1 MGGGAFADGSKA
13 TSTVNS
19 GSITTTG
26 PNGSAALAKAGGT
39 VNLNGVAVS
48 ASGDDTRPTSVDGAG
63 VGADTGGVL
72 NIHGGSIM
80 VSGAGVWAVQA
91 ASGAAIHLDGTS
103 VANTNTSITAANK
116 LAGGVLSHGQDT
128 RVTILNNPSISV
140 AGSGSNTTYM
150 TMAVKVQDGGYIT
163 LRT

>member
-1 MGGGAFADGSKA
+1 
-13 TSTVNS
+13 
-19 GSITTTG
+19 
-26 PNGSAALAKAGGT
+26 
-39 VNLNGVAVS
+39 
-48 ASGDDTRPTSVDGAG
+48 
-63 VGADTGGVL
+63 
-72 NIHGGSIM
+72 M

-116 LAGGVLSHGQDT
+116 LAGGVLSHGQAT

-150 TMAVKVQDGGYIT
+150 TMAVTVTAGGYISLDGGTVSTAGGT
-163 LRT
+163 LTLGLYAPMGSRTAGSQKDDRTEHGRASGR

>member
-1 MGGGAFADGSKA
+1 
-13 TSTVNS
+13 
-19 GSITTTG
+19 
-26 PNGSAALAKAGGT
+26 
-39 VNLNGVAVS
+39 
-48 ASGDDTRPTSVDGAG
+48 
-63 VGADTGGVL
+63 
-72 NIHGGSIM
+72 M

-150 TMAVKVQDGGYIT
+150 TMAVKVQDGGYISLDGGTVSTTGRT
-163 LRT
+163 LTRGDRKSTRLNSSH